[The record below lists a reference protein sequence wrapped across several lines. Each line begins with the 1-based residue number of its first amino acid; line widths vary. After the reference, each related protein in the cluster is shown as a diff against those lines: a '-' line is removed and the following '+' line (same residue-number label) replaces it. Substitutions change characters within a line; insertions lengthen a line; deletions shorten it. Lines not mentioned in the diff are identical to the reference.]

1 MGDSVEHLENAA
13 ARTYAWFGVLG
24 SQGVEVTKEGQLAK
38 VLRETIEFVTDPS
51 IEEAADVFITLIGAL
66 VQFGWTVTELAVA
79 VDTKMGINE
88 LRKWTKQT
96 DGSYQHTED

>member
-1 MGDSVEHLENAA
+1 MADTVDHLEEAA

-24 SQGVEVTKEGQLAK
+24 SQGVHLTTEGQLAK
-38 VLRETIEFVTDPS
+38 VLRETIEFITDPS
-51 IEEAADVFITLIGAL
+51 IEEAADVFITLMGSL
-66 VQFGWTVTELAVA
+66 SVFGWTVTDLAVA

-88 LRKWTKQT
+88 QRKWAKMP